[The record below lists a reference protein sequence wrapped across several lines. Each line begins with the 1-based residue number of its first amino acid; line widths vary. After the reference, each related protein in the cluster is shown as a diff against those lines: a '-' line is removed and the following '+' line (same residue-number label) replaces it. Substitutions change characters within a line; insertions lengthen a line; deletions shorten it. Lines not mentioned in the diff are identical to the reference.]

1 MAGGKETPRQKMIGM
16 MYLVLTALLA
26 LNVSK
31 SILDAFVAIE
41 ENIQKANIVQVDRG
55 DGFIGDVKEEIQAAK
70 GPDNVLKKKKLEYV
84 LAQMDKIDKETA
96 EMIGFIDKLKV
107 EILDMAG
114 ENTAAYKDKDHTNIL
129 WKKTDKVRPA
139 RMWLAAVQGMDK
151 YDEPMNV
158 MGIAEDI
165 KNPTGNGAELW
176 KKYNDYRSKIVE
188 IAGTYQMPG
197 SQSKFN
203 IKPSKINEYENNAK
217 LTQKVAKMVDD
228 SKANLKEDR
237 QVLIDLYMGLTK
249 LERNEVH
256 DMKGVHWIGMTFDH
270 SPLVAGIAALS
281 SLEQDV
287 LAARALALAHYK
299 SKVSTGEYSFNKI
312 TSLAYGPNVANGGDD
327 IELKVMMA
335 AFDSDNQPKV
345 TIDGYEGEG
354 VVTYPGNGTGVVKV
368 KAGGT
373 TMELS
378 GTVSIKNKS
387 GVPKTE
393 KWNHTVI
400 IMKPQGSIELPE
412 LNVLYRGYPNKAEAT
427 ASGYDKSI
435 LGGTGVSISG
445 SGPYIVKPTG
455 NGRTAYLT
463 VSGKNTATG
472 QTVQLKRVEYRV
484 SNLPDP
490 EIYWGAAK
498 NGQKGSKAETK
509 LFAKYGPEI
518 PLKADFTIKSWEC
531 SVPGASRPVMGTGS
545 LITSASPLLRAA
557 PMGSMVSFICKVV
570 GPDGIT
576 RTRAGA
582 FKI

>member
-55 DGFIGDVKEEIQAAK
+55 NGFYKDVKDEIQAAK
-70 GPDNVLKKKKLEYV
+70 GPDNVAKKKKLEYV
-84 LAQMDKIDKETA
+84 LGQMDKIDKETIG
-96 EMIGFIDKLKV
+96 MIEFIDKLKI
-107 EILDMAG
+107 EILNTAG
-114 ENTAAYKDKDHTNIL
+114 ENTSAYKDKEPTNIL
-129 WKKTDKVRPA
+129 WKKSDKAKPA

-151 YDEPMNV
+151 YDEPMRV
-158 MGIAEDI
+158 LGIAEDI
-165 KNPTGNGAELW
+165 KRPTGSGIELW
-176 KKYNDYRSKIVE
+176 KKLNDFRSKIVE
-188 IAGTYQMPG
+188 LAGSYKMPG
-197 SQSKFN
+197 SDKSFS
-203 IKPSKINEYENNAK
+203 ISTKPINNFESNAK
-217 LTQKVAKMVDD
+217 LVDEVTKMVKG
-228 SKANLKEDR
+228 SKANLKEDQ
-237 QVLIDLYMGLTK
+237 QVLIDLYIGLTK
-249 LERNEVH
+249 LEKNEVH
-256 DMKGVHWIGMTFDH
+256 DMKDVHWIGMTFDH
-270 SPLVAGIAALS
+270 APLVAGIAALS
-281 SLEQDV
+281 SLQQDI
-287 LAARALALAHYK
+287 LAARALAMAHYK

-312 TSLAYGPNVANGGDD
+312 VPLAYGPVVANSNEE

-345 TIDGYEGEG
+345 TANTGTI
-354 VVTYPGNGTGVVKV
+354 TYPGNGTGVVKINT
-368 KAGGT
+368 GGS

-393 KWNHTVI
+393 EWNHTIV

-412 LNVLYRGYPNKAEAT
+412 MNMLYRGYDNKVEAT
-427 ASGYDKSI
+427 ASGYDQTS
-435 LGGTGVSISG
+435 LTGTGVNLSKTSTGWIAKPSG
-445 SGPYIVKPTG
+445 SG
-455 NGRTAYLT
+455 REAYLT

-472 QTVQLKRVEYRV
+472 QSATLKKVKYRV

-490 EIYWGAAK
+490 EIYWGGAK
-498 NGQKGSKAETK
+498 NGERASKAETK

-518 PLKADFTIKSWEC
+518 PLNASFTVKSWEC
-531 SVPGASRPVMGTGS
+531 TVPGASRPVMGTGN
-545 LITSASPLLRAA
+545 LISAASGLLRAA
-557 PMGSMVSFICKVV
+557 PAGSMVSFICKVV

>member
-55 DGFIGDVKEEIQAAK
+55 DGFYGDVKEEIQAAK
-70 GPDNVLKKKKLEYV
+70 GPDNVAKKKKLEYV
-84 LAQMDKIDKETA
+84 LGQMDKIDKETIG
-96 EMIGFIDKLKV
+96 MIEFIDKLKI
-107 EILDMAG
+107 EILNTAG
-114 ENTAAYKDKDHTNIL
+114 ENTSAYKDKEHTNIL
-129 WKKTDKVRPA
+129 WKKSDKAKPA

-151 YDEPMNV
+151 YDEPMQV
-158 MGIAEDI
+158 MGIADDI
-165 KNPTGNGAELW
+165 KNPTGNGIELW
-176 KKYNDYRSKIVE
+176 KKLNDFRSKIVE
-188 IAGTYQMPG
+188 LAGSYKMPG
-197 SQSKFN
+197 SDKSFSIN
-203 IKPSKINEYENNAK
+203 TKPINNFESNAK
-217 LTQKVAKMVDD
+217 LVDEVTKMVKG
-228 SKANLKEDR
+228 SKANLKEDQ
-237 QVLIDLYMGLTK
+237 QVLIDLYVGLTK
-249 LERNEVH
+249 LEKNEVH
-256 DMKGVHWIGMTFDH
+256 DMKDVHWIGMTFDH
-270 SPLVAGIAALS
+270 APLVAGIAALS
-281 SLEQDV
+281 SLQQDI
-287 LAARALALAHYK
+287 LAARALAMAHYK

-312 TSLAYGPNVANGGDD
+312 VPLAYGPVVANSNEE

-345 TIDGYEGEG
+345 TANTGTI
-354 VVTYPGNGTGVVKV
+354 TYPGNGTGVVKINT
-368 KAGGT
+368 GGS

-393 KWNHTVI
+393 EWNHTIV

-412 LNVLYRGYPNKAEAT
+412 MNMLYRGYDNKVEAT
-427 ASGYDKSI
+427 ASGYDQTS
-435 LGGTGVSISG
+435 LTGTGVSLSKTSTGWIAKPSG
-445 SGPYIVKPTG
+445 SG
-455 NGRTAYLT
+455 REAYLT

-472 QTVQLKRVEYRV
+472 QSATLKKVKYRV

-490 EIYWGAAK
+490 EIYWGGAK
-498 NGQKGSKAETK
+498 NGERASKTETK

-518 PLKADFTIKSWEC
+518 PLNASFTVKSWEC
-531 SVPGASRPVMGTGS
+531 TVPGASRPVMGTGN
-545 LITSASPLLRAA
+545 LISAASGLLRAA
-557 PMGSMVSFICKVV
+557 PAGSMVSFICKVV

>member
-55 DGFIGDVKEEIQAAK
+55 DGFYGDVKEEIQAAK
-70 GPDNVLKKKKLEYV
+70 GPDNAAKKKKLEYV
-84 LAQMDKIDKETA
+84 LGQMDKIDKETID
-96 EMIGFIDKLKV
+96 MIEFIDKLKV

-114 ENTAAYKDKDHTNIL
+114 ENTAAYKDKDHLNIL
-129 WKKTDKVRPA
+129 WKKSDKAKPS

-151 YDEPMNV
+151 YDEPMHV

-176 KKYNDYRSKIVE
+176 KKLNAYRSKIVE
-188 IAGTYQMPG
+188 LAGSYKMPG
-197 SQSKFN
+197 SEQSFSISAKQ
-203 IKPSKINEYENNAK
+203 INDFESNAK
-217 LTQKVAKMVDD
+217 LVEEVTKMVKG
-228 SKANLKEDR
+228 SKANLKEDQ
-237 QVLIDLYMGLTK
+237 QVLIDLYVGLTK
-249 LERNEVH
+249 LEKNAVH
-256 DMKGVHWIGMTFDH
+256 DQEGVHWIGMTFDH
-270 SPLVAGIAALS
+270 APLVAGIAALS
-281 SLEQDV
+281 SLQQDI
-287 LAARALALAHYK
+287 LSARALAMAHYK

-312 TSLAYGPNVANGGDD
+312 VPLAYGPVVANGGEE
-327 IELKVMMA
+327 IELRVMMA

-345 TIDGYEGEG
+345 TSNTGSI
-354 VVTYPGNGTGVVKV
+354 TYPGNGTGVVKV
-368 KAGGT
+368 STGGS

-393 KWNHTVI
+393 KWNHTII

-412 LNVLYRGYPNKAEAT
+412 MNMLYRGYNNLVEAT
-427 ASGYDKSI
+427 ASGYDQTS
-435 LGGTGVSISG
+435 LSGTGVSLSKSGTGWIAKPVG
-445 SGPYIVKPTG
+445 SG
-455 NGRTAYLT
+455 REAYLT

-472 QTVQLKRVEYRV
+472 QSATLKKVKYRV

-490 EIYWGAAK
+490 EIYWGGAK
-498 NGQKGSKAETK
+498 NGERASKAETK

-518 PLKADFTIKSWEC
+518 PLNAQFTVKSWEC
-531 SVPGASRPVMGTGS
+531 TVPGASRPVMGTGN
-545 LITSASPLLRAA
+545 LISAASGLLRAA
-557 PMGSMVSFICKVV
+557 PAGSMVSFICKVV

>member
-1 MAGGKETPRQKMIGM
+1 MSGGKETPRQKMIGM

-55 DGFIGDVKEEIQAAK
+55 DGFYGDVKEEIQAAK
-70 GPDNVLKKKKLEYV
+70 GPDNVAKKKKLVYV
-84 LAQMDKIDKETA
+84 LGQMDKVDKETID
-96 EMIGFIDKLKV
+96 MIEFIDELKL
-107 EILDMAG
+107 EILNTAG
-114 ENTAAYKDKDHTNIL
+114 ENTAAYKDKEHTNIL
-129 WKKTDKVRPA
+129 WKKSDKAKPA

-151 YDEPMNV
+151 YDEPMHV
-158 MGIAEDI
+158 LGIAEDI

-176 KKYNDYRSKIVE
+176 KRLNAYRSKIVE
-188 IAGTYQMPG
+188 IAASYKMPG
-197 SQSKFN
+197 SEKSFS
-203 IKPSKINEYENNAK
+203 ITPTAINKYENNAALIK
-217 LTQKVAKMVDD
+217 AVTKMVDG
-228 SKANLKEDR
+228 SKANLKEDK
-237 QVLIDLYMGLTK
+237 QVLIDLYIGLTK
-249 LERNEVH
+249 LESNEVH
-256 DMKGVHWIGMTFDH
+256 GMEGVHWIGMTFDH

-281 SLEQDV
+281 SLQQDI
-287 LAARALALAHYK
+287 LSARALAMAHYK

-312 TSLAYGPNVANGGDD
+312 VPLAYGPVVANGGDD
-327 IELKVMMA
+327 IELRVMMA

-345 TIDGYEGEG
+345 TSNTGGE
-354 VVTYPGNGTGVVKV
+354 VTYPGNGTGVVKV
-368 KAGGT
+368 KAGGS

-393 KWNHTVI
+393 PWAHTII

-412 LNVLYRGYPNKAEAT
+412 MNMLYRGYPNKAEAT

-435 LGGTGVSISG
+435 LSGTGVSISG
-445 SGPYIVKPTG
+445 SGPYIVMPTG
-455 NGRTAYLT
+455 SGRTAFLS
-463 VSGKNTATG
+463 VSGRNTATG
-472 QTVQLKRVEYRV
+472 QTVQLKKVEYRV

-490 EIYWGAAK
+490 EIYWGGSK
-498 NGQKGSKAETK
+498 NGERASKAETK

-518 PLKADFTIKSWEC
+518 PLKAEFTVKSWEC
-531 SVPGASRPVMGTGS
+531 SVPGASRPIMGTGS
-545 LITSASPLLRAA
+545 IITAASGLLRAA
-557 PMGSMVSFICKVV
+557 PAGSMVSFICKVV

>member
-55 DGFIGDVKEEIQAAK
+55 DGFYGDVKEEIQAAK
-70 GPDNVLKKKKLEYV
+70 GPDNVAKKKKLEYV
-84 LAQMDKIDKETA
+84 LGQMDKVDKETI
-96 EMIGFIDKLKV
+96 EMIEFIDKLKI
-107 EILDMAG
+107 EILNMAG
-114 ENTAAYKDKDHTNIL
+114 ENTAAYKDKEHTNIL
-129 WKKTDKVRPA
+129 WRKSDKAKPT

-151 YDEPMNV
+151 YDEPMHV

-165 KNPTGNGAELW
+165 KKPTGNGLELW
-176 KKYNDYRSKIVE
+176 KKLNDYRSKIVE
-188 IAGTYQMPG
+188 IAGSYKMPG
-197 SQSKFN
+197 SEKSFS
-203 IKPSKINEYENNAK
+203 ITPTAINKYENNAA
-217 LTQKVAKMVDD
+217 LTKAVTKMVEG

-237 QVLIDLYMGLTK
+237 QVLIDLYIGLTK
-249 LERNEVH
+249 LESNEVH
-256 DMKGVHWIGMTFDH
+256 GMEGVHWIGMTFDH

-281 SLEQDV
+281 SLQQDI
-287 LAARALALAHYK
+287 LSARALAMAHYK

-312 TSLAYGPNVANGGDD
+312 VPLAYGPVVANGGDD

-345 TIDGYEGEG
+345 TVNTGGE
-354 VVTYPGNGTGVVKV
+354 VTYPGNGTGVVKV
-368 KAGGT
+368 KAGGS

-393 KWNHTVI
+393 KWEHTIV

-412 LNVLYRGYPNKAEAT
+412 MNVLYRGYPNKAEAT

-455 NGRTAYLT
+455 SGRTAYLT
-463 VSGKNTATG
+463 VSGKNTVTG
-472 QTVQLKRVEYRV
+472 QTVQLKKVEYRV

-490 EIYWGAAK
+490 EIYWGGSK
-498 NGQKGSKAETK
+498 NGERASKAETK

-531 SVPGASRPVMGTGS
+531 SVPGASRPIMGTGS
-545 LITSASPLLRAA
+545 TIAAASGLLRAA
-557 PMGSMVSFICKVV
+557 PSGSMVSFICKVV

>member
-55 DGFIGDVKEEIQAAK
+55 DGFYGDVKEEIQAAK
-70 GPDNVLKKKKLEYV
+70 GPDNVAKKKKLEYV
-84 LAQMDKIDKETA
+84 LGQMDKIDKETVA
-96 EMIGFIDKLKV
+96 MIEFIDKLKI
-107 EILDMAG
+107 EILSTAG
-114 ENTAAYKDKDHTNIL
+114 ENVADYKDKEHTNIL
-129 WKKTDKVRPA
+129 WKKSDKVKPT

-151 YDEPMNV
+151 YDEPMQV
-158 MGIAEDI
+158 LGIADDI
-165 KNPTGNGAELW
+165 KNPKGNGIELW
-176 KKYNDYRSKIVE
+176 NKLIAYRSKIVE
-188 IAGTYQMPG
+188 LAGSYKMPG
-197 SQSKFN
+197 SEKSFTITPKA
-203 IKPSKINEYENNAK
+203 INEYESNAA
-217 LTQKVAKMVDD
+217 LTKAVTAMVDG

-237 QVLIDLYMGLTK
+237 QVLIDLYIGLTK
-249 LERNEVH
+249 LEKNTVH
-256 DMKGVHWIGMTFDH
+256 DMEGVHWIGMTFDH

-281 SLEQDV
+281 SLQQDI
-287 LAARALALAHYK
+287 LSARALALAHYK

-312 TSLAYGPNVANGGDD
+312 VPLAYGPVVANGGDD

-345 TIDGYEGEG
+345 TSSSGEIS
-354 VVTYPGNGTGVVKV
+354 YPGNGTGVVKV
-368 KAGGT
+368 KAGGS

-393 KWNHTVI
+393 KWNHTVV

-412 LNVLYRGYPNKAEAT
+412 LNVLYRGYPNQVEAT

-435 LGGTGVSISG
+435 LTGTGVSISG

-455 NGRTAYLT
+455 SGRTAYMM
-463 VSGKNTATG
+463 VSGKNTVTG
-472 QTVQLKRVEYRV
+472 QTVQLKKVEYRV

-490 EIYWGAAK
+490 EIFWGGAK
-498 NGQKGSKAETK
+498 NGERASKTETK

-518 PLKADFTIKSWEC
+518 PLKADFTVKSWEC
-531 SVPGASRPVMGTGS
+531 TVPGASRPVLGTGN
-545 LITSASPLLRAA
+545 LITAASGLLRAA
-557 PMGSMVSFICKVV
+557 PAGSMVSFICKVV

>member
-55 DGFIGDVKEEIQAAK
+55 DGFYKDVKDEIVAAK
-70 GPDNVLKKKKLEYV
+70 GPDNAAKKKKLQYV
-84 LAQMDKIDKETA
+84 LGQMDKIDKETID
-96 EMIGFIDKLKV
+96 MIEFIDKLKL
-107 EILDMAG
+107 EILSTAG

-129 WKKTDKVRPA
+129 WKKSVQAKPS

-151 YDEPMNV
+151 YDEPMHV
-158 MGIAEDI
+158 LGIAEDI
-165 KNPTGNGAELW
+165 KNPTGNGMELW
-176 KKYNDYRSKIVE
+176 KKLNNYRSKIVE
-188 IAGTYQMPG
+188 LAGTYQMPG
-197 SQSKFN
+197 SQQKFR
-203 IKPSKINEYENNAK
+203 ITPKAINEYENNAA
-217 LTQKVAKMVDD
+217 LTKAVTSMVEG
-228 SKANLKEDR
+228 SKANLKEDK
-237 QVLIDLYMGLTK
+237 QVLIDLYIGLTK
-249 LERNEVH
+249 LEKNEVH
-256 DMKGVHWIGMTFDH
+256 DMEGVHWIGMTFDH

-281 SLEQDV
+281 SLQQDI
-287 LAARALALAHYK
+287 LSARALAMAHYK

-312 TSLAYGPNVANGGDD
+312 VPLAYGPVVANGGDD
-327 IELKVMMA
+327 IELRVMMA

-345 TIDGYEGEG
+345 TVNAGGE
-354 VVTYPGNGTGVVKV
+354 VTYPGNGTGVVKV
-368 KAGGT
+368 KAGGS

-393 KWNHTVI
+393 PWAHTVI

-412 LNVLYRGYPNKAEAT
+412 MNMLYRGYPNIAEAT

-435 LGGTGVSISG
+435 LSGTGVSISG

-455 NGRTAYLT
+455 SGRTAYLS

-472 QTVQLKRVEYRV
+472 QTVQLKKVEYRV

-490 EIYWGAAK
+490 EIYWGGSK
-498 NGQKGSKAETK
+498 NGERASKAETK

-531 SVPGASRPVMGTGS
+531 AVPGASRPITGTGS
-545 LITSASPLLRAA
+545 NIAAASGLLRAA
-557 PMGSMVSFICKVV
+557 PAGSMVSFICKVV

>member
-55 DGFIGDVKEEIQAAK
+55 NGFYKDVKDEIQAAK
-70 GPDNVLKKKKLEYV
+70 GPDNVAKKKKLEYV
-84 LAQMDKIDKETA
+84 LGQMDKIDKETIG
-96 EMIGFIDKLKV
+96 MIEFIDKLKI
-107 EILDMAG
+107 EILNTAG
-114 ENTAAYKDKDHTNIL
+114 ENTSAYKDKEPTNIL
-129 WKKTDKVRPA
+129 WKKSDKAKPA

-151 YDEPMNV
+151 YDEPMQV
-158 MGIAEDI
+158 MGIADDI
-165 KNPTGNGAELW
+165 KNPTGNGIELW
-176 KKYNDYRSKIVE
+176 KKLNDFRSKIVE
-188 IAGTYQMPG
+188 LAGSYKMPG
-197 SQSKFN
+197 SDKSFS
-203 IKPSKINEYENNAK
+203 ISTKPINNFESNAK
-217 LTQKVAKMVDD
+217 LVDEVTKMVKG
-228 SKANLKEDR
+228 SKANLKED
-237 QVLIDLYMGLTK
+237 QLVLIDLYVGLTK
-249 LERNEVH
+249 LEKNEVH
-256 DMKGVHWIGMTFDH
+256 DMKDVHWIGMTFDH
-270 SPLVAGIAALS
+270 APLVAGIAALS
-281 SLEQDV
+281 SLQQDI
-287 LAARALALAHYK
+287 LAARALAMAHYK

-312 TSLAYGPNVANGGDD
+312 VPLAYGPVVANSNEE

-345 TIDGYEGEG
+345 TANTGTI
-354 VVTYPGNGTGVVKV
+354 TYPGNGTGVVKINT
-368 KAGGT
+368 GGS

-393 KWNHTVI
+393 EWNHTIV

-412 LNVLYRGYPNKAEAT
+412 MNMLYRGYDNKVEAT
-427 ASGYDKSI
+427 ASGYDQTS
-435 LGGTGVSISG
+435 LTGTGVNLSKTSTGWIAKPSG
-445 SGPYIVKPTG
+445 SG
-455 NGRTAYLT
+455 REAYLT

-472 QTVQLKRVEYRV
+472 QSATLKKVKYRV

-490 EIYWGAAK
+490 EIYWGGAK
-498 NGQKGSKAETK
+498 NGERASKAETK

-518 PLKADFTIKSWEC
+518 PLNASFTVKSWEC
-531 SVPGASRPVMGTGS
+531 TVPGASRPVMGTGN
-545 LITSASPLLRAA
+545 LISAASGLLRAA
-557 PMGSMVSFICKVV
+557 PAGSMVSFICKVV

>member
-55 DGFIGDVKEEIQAAK
+55 NGFYKDVKDEIQAAK
-70 GPDNVLKKKKLEYV
+70 GPDNVAKKKKLEYV
-84 LAQMDKIDKETA
+84 LGQMDKIDKETIG
-96 EMIGFIDKLKV
+96 MIEFIDKLKI
-107 EILDMAG
+107 EILNTAG
-114 ENTAAYKDKDHTNIL
+114 ENTSAYKDKKPTNIL
-129 WKKTDKVRPA
+129 WKKSDKAKPA

-151 YDEPMNV
+151 YDEPMRV
-158 MGIAEDI
+158 LGIAEDI
-165 KNPTGNGAELW
+165 KRPTGSGIELW
-176 KKYNDYRSKIVE
+176 KKLNDFRSKIVE
-188 IAGTYQMPG
+188 LAGSYKMPG
-197 SQSKFN
+197 SDKSFS
-203 IKPSKINEYENNAK
+203 ISTKPINNFESNAK
-217 LTQKVAKMVDD
+217 LVDEVTKMVKG
-228 SKANLKEDR
+228 SKANLKEDQ
-237 QVLIDLYMGLTK
+237 QVLIDLYIGLTK
-249 LERNEVH
+249 LEKNEVH
-256 DMKGVHWIGMTFDH
+256 DMKDVHWIGMTFDH
-270 SPLVAGIAALS
+270 APLVAGIAALS
-281 SLEQDV
+281 SLQQDI
-287 LAARALALAHYK
+287 LAARALAMAHYK

-312 TSLAYGPNVANGGDD
+312 VPLAYGPFVANSNEE

-345 TIDGYEGEG
+345 TANTGTI
-354 VVTYPGNGTGVVKV
+354 TYPGNGTGVVKINT
-368 KAGGT
+368 GGS

-393 KWNHTVI
+393 EWNHTIV

-412 LNVLYRGYPNKAEAT
+412 MNMLYRGYDNKVEAT
-427 ASGYDKSI
+427 ASGYDQTS
-435 LGGTGVSISG
+435 LTGTGVSLSKTSTGWIAKPSG
-445 SGPYIVKPTG
+445 SG
-455 NGRTAYLT
+455 REAYLT

-472 QTVQLKRVEYRV
+472 QSATLKKVKYRV

-490 EIYWGAAK
+490 EIYWGGAK
-498 NGQKGSKAETK
+498 NGERASKAETK

-518 PLKADFTIKSWEC
+518 PLNASFTVKSWEC
-531 SVPGASRPVMGTGS
+531 TVPGASRPVMGTGN
-545 LITSASPLLRAA
+545 LISAASGLLRAA
-557 PMGSMVSFICKVV
+557 PAGSMVSFICKVV

>member
-55 DGFIGDVKEEIQAAK
+55 DGFYGDVKEEIQAAK
-70 GPDNVLKKKKLEYV
+70 GPDNAAKKKKLEYV
-84 LAQMDKIDKETA
+84 LGQMDKIDKETID
-96 EMIGFIDKLKV
+96 MIEFIDKLKL
-107 EILDMAG
+107 EILSTAG

-129 WKKTDKVRPA
+129 WKKSVQAKPS

-151 YDEPMNV
+151 YDEPMHV
-158 MGIAEDI
+158 LGIAEDI
-165 KNPTGNGAELW
+165 KNPTGNGMELW
-176 KKYNDYRSKIVE
+176 KKLNNYRSKIVE
-188 IAGTYQMPG
+188 LAGTYQMPG
-197 SQSKFN
+197 SQQKFR
-203 IKPSKINEYENNAK
+203 ITPKAINEYENNAA
-217 LTQKVAKMVDD
+217 LTKAVTSMVEG
-228 SKANLKEDR
+228 SKANLKEDK
-237 QVLIDLYMGLTK
+237 QVLIDLYIGLTK
-249 LERNEVH
+249 LEKNEVH
-256 DMKGVHWIGMTFDH
+256 NMEGVHWIGMTFDH

-281 SLEQDV
+281 SLQQDI
-287 LAARALALAHYK
+287 LSARALAMAHYK

-312 TSLAYGPNVANGGDD
+312 VPLAYGPVVANGGDD
-327 IELKVMMA
+327 IELRVMMA

-345 TIDGYEGEG
+345 TVNTGGE
-354 VVTYPGNGTGVVKV
+354 VTYPGNGTGVVKV
-368 KAGGT
+368 KAGGS

-393 KWNHTVI
+393 PWAHTVI

-412 LNVLYRGYPNKAEAT
+412 MNMLYRGYPNIAEAT

-435 LGGTGVSISG
+435 LSGTGVSISG

-455 NGRTAYLT
+455 SGRTAYLS

-472 QTVQLKRVEYRV
+472 QTVQLKKVEYRV

-490 EIYWGAAK
+490 EIYWGGSK
-498 NGQKGSKAETK
+498 NGERASKAETK

-531 SVPGASRPVMGTGS
+531 AVPGASRPITGTGS
-545 LITSASPLLRAA
+545 NIAAASGLLRAA
-557 PMGSMVSFICKVV
+557 PAGSMVSFICKVV